1 VRFLRAKALGRRN
14 PGDDATRA
22 SARAGECG
30 ARSPPA
36 SSSSIAQATFFV
48 YEQI

>member
-1 VRFLRAKALGRRN
+1 MDDRDRDR
-14 PGDDATRA
+14 DDACDSFERK
-22 SARAGECG
+22 RAGECG